1 MALFRSMLKPAAAVR
16 RCGRAVA
23 WLLAGL
29 AALATCG
36 SALAADRLPLRL
48 AAQDG
53 GVDLAITLS
62 SAQAGEV
69 PTGPPIDLQLT
80 LADGASATA
89 LRGLRPRVWL
99 SRRTEGRAES
109 CMDLARRF
117 ASGRLSQR
125 ADRDLNNFLLV
136 TLNADA
142 SVSVINPQVG
152 VGSTRLESLITLPGV
167 GGDWALAQGGDRLLV
182 TLPQQRRL
190 AVIDMTRYRLI
201 DSIDLGEGE
210 PRRLV
215 VSADQRQAYVAMDRS
230 DRLLT
235 VDLDRLAVVAEARI
249 GRGLHNLVLTDDG
262 RQLVATSSDDDQVTV
277 LDTDGLRVR
286 QRHRVPGTP
295 VFVAWSPLARLAY
308 VAPVNDSRLWAIDP
322 TGGAAPRP
330 LPFERG
336 ISALRADPSG
346 RFLVGVREAASELL
360 VLDTAN
366 GRLVGRTATVAQ
378 PDQVV
383 FSRRFAYVRG
393 LDSLSVTLLDLASL
407 ADGRL
412 ATNQVPMFQQAAAS
426 ARQHISGADMLA
438 PSPEGDGVIAANGA
452 DTALYYYTEG
462 MMAPQGTYRTYSRA
476 PRGLLVLDR
485 SLREAAPGDYRSRFS
500 LDKGGRYTL
509 TLLLDQPRV
518 VRCLDFEA
526 GERRDDGPGLALDY
540 RWADPAAAGPAPLD
554 TGRPHAL
561 SVQVRDS
568 RTGAPATGLADVQL
582 MVLELPGL
590 SQQRQF
596 ARETAPGVYSVEQR
610 FPRPGRWRLSAQIPS
625 RGLGFDQATSADIEV
640 HEAAPAAR

>member
-1 MALFRSMLKPAAAVR
+1 MWNRDSLWQRWRRAAVVL
-16 RCGRAVA
+16 G
-23 WLLAGL
+23 AGL
-29 AALATCG
+29 AAW
-36 SALAADRLPLRL
+36 SALAADPLPVRL
-48 AAQDG
+48 AAQEA
-53 GVDLAITLS
+53 GVALS
-62 SAQAGEV
+62 LSLGSPDAAEV
-69 PTGPPIDLQLT
+69 PTGPPIDLRLT
-80 LADGASATA
+80 LADGASGSP

-109 CMDLARRF
+109 CTDLARRF
-117 ASGRLSQR
+117 AAGRLSQR
-125 ADRDLNNFLLV
+125 ADRDLNSFLLV

-182 TLPQQRRL
+182 TLPQQRSL
-190 AVIDMTRYRLI
+190 AVIDMTRYRL
-201 DSIDLGEGE
+201 LGTVALGDGE

-215 VSADQRQAYVAMDRS
+215 VGTDQRQAHVAMDRS

-235 VDLDRLAVVAEARI
+235 VDIDRLAVVAEARI

-262 RQLVATSSDDDQVTV
+262 RQLVVTSSDDDQVTV
-277 LDTDGLRVR
+277 LDADGLQVR

-295 VFVAWSPLARLAY
+295 VFVAWSPLARQAY
-308 VAPVNDSRLWAIDP
+308 VAAVNDTRLWAIDP
-322 TGGAAPRP
+322 TGAAAPTA

-336 ISALRADPSG
+336 VSALRTDPSG
-346 RFLVGVREAASELL
+346 RFLVAVREAASELL
-360 VLDTAN
+360 VLDTAS

-383 FSRRFAYVRG
+383 FSRRYGYVRG

-407 ADGRL
+407 AEGRL
-412 ATNQVPMFQQAAAS
+412 ATNQVPMFQKVAAT
-426 ARQHISGADMLA
+426 AREHISGADMLA

-462 MMAPQGTYRTYSRA
+462 MMAPQGTYRTYSRS

-500 LDKGGRYTL
+500 LDRGGRYTL
-509 TLLLDQPRV
+509 TLLLDQPRL
-518 VRCLDFEA
+518 VRCLEFEA
-526 GERRDDGPGLALDY
+526 GERVDDSTALALDY
-540 RWADPAAAGPAPLD
+540 RWPGAGGGAALD
-554 TGRPHAL
+554 TGAAHVL
-561 SVQVRDS
+561 SVAVRDV
-568 RTGAPATGLADVQL
+568 RTGQPVTGLTDLQL

-590 SQQRQF
+590 SQQRQA
-596 ARETAPGVYSVEQR
+596 ARETAPGVYSVTQR
-610 FPRPGRWRLSAQIPS
+610 FPRAGRWRLVAQIPS
-625 RGLGFDQATSADIEV
+625 QGIGFDRAASADLTV
-640 HEAAPAAR
+640 QEAAAASR